1 MAKYS
6 TYIELSPHYESVV
19 DIKSELRHPDMWQE
33 YIVHEDMK
41 AAIEAICDSL
51 KYEDEDKRRSFWIH
65 GAYGTGKS
73 YAAIVLKHLFE
84 DSISNIRK
92 FLSKQMLI
100 PYRERFLSIR
110 EKGDFLVIWKS
121 QATDIRSGIQLMMTM
136 EDAIR
141 EKLKEKYGDS
151 AYYGRNSLIAA
162 ARNAVNDS
170 SINWEE
176 LFMNPSYALF
186 EEYGSVEQFKDEVAN
201 GSLKAANVV
210 ARIYRDK
217 GWGFFTSL
225 QMFKDWVGDVV
236 KGNHLEDTGIVFIWD
251 EFTSYL
257 RNNPTDDVLQ
267 PLSEF
272 CKEEPFFMFLIVH
285 RAPSWVSQIGEEV
298 YEQIVHR
305 YHSLDFHVSES
316 AAYELIGSS
325 ILTRAGMDDQ
335 WNAIKDKLMKSISKN
350 FADFDYLD
358 MSNKKER
365 LRQLCPLHPMTLS
378 MLAIVAQNFGASQRT
393 LFRFMKDPKESEQ
406 NVGFIYYIN
415 NFSPDDWRWLTPDF
429 LWDYFFTRESDVRN
443 FSPEAKS
450 AYQHYMTKRE
460 FISDDYH
467 MHVFKAAM
475 LLIAVMSSGTVSNL
489 YSQATQRK
497 VSATSNTLYKC
508 FAGQLTRDDVEM
520 YLTDLEQIGVLR
532 LDNMTNGDK
541 RLQIPYSGN
550 ADVFDVRKDMLMKK
564 YTRYELFK
572 KNGVFAK
579 SIEAKVWDKN
589 SASYGRMYIAAC
601 DAGTNS
607 INMRFGEVQAEL
619 KKYPY
624 KFGILVIAIAES
636 SQFAAMQDKVKSLA
650 AQDTTGRMAVILLK
664 SPLTDEQLDRWFNA
678 MTHSE
683 LAGEEGKSGDSDR
696 YSEEASIIVEE
707 WSETAKDD
715 QLMAVYGERVYPS
728 EYGTYYFAPKLEQ
741 DILFGSIFTAA
752 PELVVTTHT
761 AFNKNQASTALAGI
775 QKTTPEGKKN
785 TQVQNIINGLKQAGV
800 WDTEGLEALSHSAG
814 NDGAA
819 AIARIA
825 GYILQRFSQGTQI
838 KLDAL
843 WQELQEAPFGYY
855 NNMTCGYI
863 LGFLLRYYVN
873 SDFSWNKGDN
883 NPWPLTEQT
892 LATMITS
899 MCKDEVVNN
908 YLSPGSEIWQKF
920 KPYVQRVFKLQDNEA
935 VNETEARKYMSK
947 QCTEKAGA
955 PFWVLKYVP
964 EERYGGASAKQAAD
978 EIIDLFCAFMNEN
991 GDQEQVMGNITVLFT
1006 GRVAV
1011 RKALTSLY
1019 FDQNTVYDAFGA
1031 FISAK
1036 CPELQEMKVRIGLNS
1051 HDLFDAIHQMMQ
1063 GQVSTWTED
1072 QVEERLAELCIE
1084 YRAVVILN
1092 DALNMKRKSIKALGD
1107 DIDNVFKNMK
1117 VPGTVIEK
1125 LDYTWIAALRAMHQ
1139 IATTQWSK
1147 IDLTDRETYVQ
1158 LLSSDAQKVW
1168 SNITLP
1174 KAILQR
1180 YMEMHGHYCT
1190 EEEMEGIYSALKAVS
1205 YNSPASD
1212 FDSRIEALLN
1222 KVAYNRNKVR
1232 IQELWLAQSGFDSV
1246 SKWCDSYAVPIQW
1259 VVSDEV
1265 LPHIIVLKTVQDG
1278 KVADNTALHN
1288 ATLYFESHS
1297 ISVLKD
1303 KKLIVDAFIAQI
1315 GESYR
1320 AAFQASGAVLI
1331 SRLKTNGKLTSDVYS
1346 WANKVGEIRRTIDR
1360 FLREKYCGE
1369 AKNKVKTMPEAQ
1381 LRDRVIQLL
1390 EENPDLYTLFIN

>member
-19 DIKSELRHPDMWQE
+19 DIDSESRHPDMWQE

-41 AAIEAICDSL
+41 KAVEVICDSL

-84 DSISNIRK
+84 DSVPSIRK
-92 FLSKQMLI
+92 FLSNQMLI

-110 EKGDFLVIWKS
+110 EKGEFLVIWKS
-121 QATDIRSGIQLMMTM
+121 QTTDIRSGVQLMMTM

-141 EKLKEKYGDS
+141 EKLTEKFGAS
-151 AYYGRNSLIAA
+151 AYYGKNSLIAA
-162 ARNAVNDS
+162 ARDAVNDS
-170 SINWEE
+170 SINWNE
-176 LFMNPSYALF
+176 LFTNQTYALF
-186 EEYGSVEQFKDEVAN
+186 EEYGSVEEFRNEVIN
-201 GSLKAANVV
+201 GSLKASNIV

-225 QMFKDWVGDVV
+225 QMFKDWVADVIE
-236 KGNHLEDTGIVFIWD
+236 GNHLQDTGIVFIWD

-272 CKEEPFFMFLIVH
+272 CKKQPFFMFLIVH
-285 RAPSWVSQIGEEV
+285 RAPGWVSQIGEEI

-305 YHSLDFHVSES
+305 YHPLDFHVSES

-335 WNAIKDKLMKSISKN
+335 WNTERDKLMKSISKN
-350 FADFDYLD
+350 FADFDNLD

-378 MLAIVAQNFGASQRT
+378 LLAIVAQNFGASQRT
-393 LFRFMKDPKESEQ
+393 LFRFMKDPKESEK

-415 NFSPDDWRWLTPDF
+415 NFGPDDWRWLTPDF
-429 LWDYFFTRESDVRN
+429 LWDYFFTRESDVRS

-460 FISDDYH
+460 FISDAYH

-508 FAGQLTRDDVEM
+508 FAGQLTKDDVEM
-520 YLTDLEQIGVLR
+520 YLADLEQIGVLR
-532 LDNMTNGDK
+532 LDTMTNGDK

-550 ADVFDVRKDMLMKK
+550 ADVFDVRKDLLQKK

-572 KNGVFAK
+572 KNGTFAK
-579 SIEAKVWDKN
+579 SMEAKIWDKN
-589 SASYGRMYIAAC
+589 SASYSRMYIAAC
-601 DAGTNS
+601 DAETKS
-607 INMRFGEVQAEL
+607 TDLRFGEVQAEL
-619 KKYPY
+619 KKCPY
-624 KFGILVIAIAES
+624 KFGILAITISES
-636 SQFAAMQDKVKSLA
+636 SQFAIMQNKVKDLA
-650 AQDTTGRMAVILLK
+650 AQDATGRMAIYLMK
-664 SPLTDEQLDRWFNA
+664 SPLTDDHLDRWYNA

-683 LAGEEGKSGDSDR
+683 LAAEEGKSGDAER
-696 YSEEASIIVEE
+696 YTDEASTIVEE
-707 WSETAKDD
+707 WSGTAKDD
-715 QLMAVYGERVYPS
+715 QLMAVCGEKVYPS
-728 EYGTYYFAPKLEQ
+728 EYGTEYFAPKLER

-752 PELVVTTHT
+752 PELVVMTNT
-761 AFNKNQASTALAGI
+761 AFKKIQQSTALAGV
-775 QKTTPEGKKN
+775 QKSTPN
-785 TQVQNIINGLKQAGV
+785 TQVGNIVNGLKQVGV
-800 WDTEGLEALSHSAG
+800 WDVDGLEKLAQSAG
-814 NDGAA
+814 NDGAI

-825 GYILQRFSQGTQI
+825 EFILRRFSQGTQI

-843 WQELQEAPFGYY
+843 WQELQEAPYGYY

-873 SDFSWNKGDN
+873 SEFSWNRGDN

-892 LATMITS
+892 LATMITAI
-899 MCKDEVVNN
+899 CKEEVVNN

-920 KPYVQRVFKLQDNEA
+920 KPYVQKVFKLQDGEA

-964 EERYGGASAKQAAD
+964 EEKYGGEAAKQAVD
-978 EIIDLFCAFMNEN
+978 EIIDLFCDFMNET
-991 GDQEQVMGNITVLFT
+991 GDQEQVMGNITVKFT
-1006 GRVAV
+1006 GRGPV
-1011 RKALTSLY
+1011 RKALTNLY
-1019 FDQNTVYDAFGA
+1019 FDQNTVYDAFSS
-1031 FISAK
+1031 FISQK
-1036 CPELQEMKVRIGLNS
+1036 CPELQKLRESIGLTS

-1063 GQVSTWTED
+1063 GQVSTWTEA
-1072 QVEERLAELCIE
+1072 QVEEKLAELCVD
-1084 YRAVVILN
+1084 YRVVAILN
-1092 DALNMKRKSIKALGD
+1092 NALNLNRKSIKALSN
-1107 DIDNVFKNMK
+1107 DIGNAFKNMK
-1117 VPGTVIEK
+1117 IPGSVVEK
-1125 LDYTWIAALRAMHQ
+1125 LDYVWIPALKAMQQ
-1139 IATTQWSK
+1139 IATIQWSK
-1147 IDLTDRETYVQ
+1147 IELSDREAYVQ
-1158 LLSSDAQKVW
+1158 LLNNDAQKVW
-1168 SNITLP
+1168 SSITSP
-1174 KAILQR
+1174 KAILQC
-1180 YMEMHGHYCT
+1180 YMERHGHSCT
-1190 EEEMEGIYSALKAVS
+1190 DEELDGIYAALKAVS

-1212 FDSRIEALLN
+1212 FDSRIETQLN

-1232 IQELWLAQSGFDSV
+1232 IQEIWTAQSGFDSV
-1246 SKWCDSYAVPIQW
+1246 TKWCDSYAVPIQW
-1259 VVSDEV
+1259 VVGDEA
-1265 LPHIIVLKTVQDG
+1265 LPHVTVLKTVQGG
-1278 KVADNTALHN
+1278 KLTDSTALHN
-1288 ATLYFESHS
+1288 ATQYFENHT
-1297 ISVLKD
+1297 ISALKN
-1303 KKLIVDAFIAQI
+1303 KKFIMDCFIAQI
-1315 GESYR
+1315 GDSYR
-1320 AAFQASGAVLI
+1320 AAFEASGTVLV
-1331 SRLKTNGKLTSDVYS
+1331 SRLKTNTKLSSDVYS
-1346 WANKVGEIRRTIDR
+1346 WANKVGEIRKTVDA
-1360 FLREKYCGE
+1360 FLRDKYCGD
-1369 AKNKVKTMPEAQ
+1369 AKKKVKIMPEDQ
-1381 LRDRVIQLL
+1381 LRDRVVQLL
-1390 EENPDLYTLFIN
+1390 DEKPDLYTMFIN